1 MLKTRYIILS
11 VIFSLILFS
20 SLLLFYL
27 NFFFEAIFILSLLG
41 IILFILILKFYKF
54 YHDSLSLLKEEN
66 IYINNT
72 VISFL
77 FSPKNEYLRYKAAFE
92 KKMQLYDK
100 KLLEEK
106 SKYSQLLNSVPLPL
120 VLINEQRFILF
131 ANNFAKGLFPSNFE
145 GSYLHQYFRD
155 PILKNTIEKV
165 KNDLADYSLNLQ
177 IDLNNKNVLFNVKVQ
192 PVISEEK
199 EILYYLIIFID
210 QDSIS
215 KSIQERNDFLA
226 NASHELKTPLT
237 NIMGI
242 SEIISNDPKTII
254 ENKNFSK
261 NLLVNVKR
269 MQNLIYSLLDLSKVE
284 INKNII
290 QYKLLS
296 LEKIS
301 NSTIDEFKNIQSKE
315 QNIEI
320 FNNLKNKSLK
330 LKTDEK
336 EFKLLFF
343 NILDNAFKYSSSLV
357 KIYLEETTKN
367 IKIIFHDNGIGIP
380 KNEINRVT
388 ERFYRV
394 KGNEKIEGSGLG
406 LAIVSEIMNNHEGEI
421 KIESEER
428 VGTKIFLIFKR
439 A

>member
-20 SLLLFYL
+20 SLLLFHL
-27 NFFFEAIFILSLLG
+27 NFFFEAIFVLSSLS

-77 FSPKNEYLRYKAAFE
+77 LNPKNEYLRFKVAFE

-177 IDLNNKNVLFNVKVQ
+177 IDLNNKNVLFNVKIQ

-215 KSIQERNDFLA
+215 S
-226 NASHELKTPLT
+226 
-237 NIMGI
+237 
-242 SEIISNDPKTII
+242 
-254 ENKNFSK
+254 
-261 NLLVNVKR
+261 
-269 MQNLIYSLLDLSKVE
+269 
-284 INKNII
+284 
-290 QYKLLS
+290 
-296 LEKIS
+296 
-301 NSTIDEFKNIQSKE
+301 
-315 QNIEI
+315 
-320 FNNLKNKSLK
+320 
-330 LKTDEK
+330 
-336 EFKLLFF
+336 
-343 NILDNAFKYSSSLV
+343 
-357 KIYLEETTKN
+357 
-367 IKIIFHDNGIGIP
+367 
-380 KNEINRVT
+380 
-388 ERFYRV
+388 
-394 KGNEKIEGSGLG
+394 
-406 LAIVSEIMNNHEGEI
+406 
-421 KIESEER
+421 
-428 VGTKIFLIFKR
+428 
-439 A
+439 